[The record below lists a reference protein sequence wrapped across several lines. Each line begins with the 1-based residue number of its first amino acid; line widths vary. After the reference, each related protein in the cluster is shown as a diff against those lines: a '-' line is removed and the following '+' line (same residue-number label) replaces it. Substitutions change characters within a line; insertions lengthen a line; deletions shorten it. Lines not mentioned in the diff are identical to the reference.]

1 MDSVSCN
8 TTKHFTVVFIN
19 IFILSPTLGG
29 SLEHTRAVWNTAVTI
44 PAWPHSREGSFG
56 WH

>member
-8 TTKHFTVVFIN
+8 TTEHFTVVFIN